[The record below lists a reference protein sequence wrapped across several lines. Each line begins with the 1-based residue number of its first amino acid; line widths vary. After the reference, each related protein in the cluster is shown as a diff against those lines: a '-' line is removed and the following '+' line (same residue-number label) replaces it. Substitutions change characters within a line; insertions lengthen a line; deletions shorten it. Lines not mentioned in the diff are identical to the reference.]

1 MKNLSLWSTEKGRTR
16 EFCLFVI
23 YGFVLYF
30 LLAFTNISY
39 FNKIKATELYE
50 FLLPLI
56 GCSLLCF
63 PGKVFGFYFWL
74 QLEFF

>member
-23 YGFVLYF
+23 YDFVLYF

-50 FLLPLI
+50 FFLPLI

-74 QLEFF
+74 QIEFF